1 MRVKIAG
8 TGSCLPRLRVTND
21 DLGRIMD
28 TSDAWIRS
36 RTGIGA
42 RHIAVEE
49 TTTGMSAA
57 AARQALEEA
66 GIQPEELD
74 LIIAATLTP
83 DHIVPP
89 LSCEVQRELGAVN
102 AAAYDL
108 CAACSGFVFALNTAQ
123 AYIQSGMYRKILII
137 GAETLSKLL
146 DWTDRSTC
154 VLFGDGA
161 GAAVV
166 TAEEQG
172 TFTGVQG
179 SDGAKGEVLS
189 CGGRP
194 QTHPFMRQK
203 ADSVAAGCQAH
214 VDDAKHQAGVG
225 NTGCQAGVVCADSE
239 RNLES
244 GSRAGYPYVQ
254 MNGQEVYK
262 FAVRTVPKCIG
273 QVLEQAQWQPQDISL
288 FLLHQANQR
297 IIEAVAKRL
306 RQPMEKF
313 PVCLEECGNISAASV
328 PILLDRVHKE
338 GRLQRGDRI
347 VLAGFGAGLTWGAVA
362 LTW

>member
-1 MRVKIAG
+1 MRARIAG
-8 TGSCLPRLRVTND
+8 TGSSLPRLRVTND
-21 DLGRIMD
+21 DLGKMMD
-28 TSDAWIRS
+28 TSDEWIKS

-49 TTTGMSAA
+49 TTASMSVA

-66 GIQPEELD
+66 GMRAEELD
-74 LIIAATLTP
+74 LIIAATVTP
-83 DHIVPP
+83 DHILPP
-89 LSCEVQRELGAVN
+89 LSCDIQSALGASK

-108 CAACSGFVFALNTAQ
+108 CAACSGFIFALNTAQ
-123 AYIQSGMYRKILII
+123 AYIQSGMYKNILIV
-137 GAETLSKLL
+137 GAETLSKLM

-166 TAEEQG
+166 TAEAEG
-172 TFTGVQG
+172 LFAGVQG
-179 SDGAKGEVLS
+179 ADGAKGAVLS

-194 QTHPFMRQK
+194 LNHPFASHEPEHPFVR
-203 ADSVAAGCQAH
+203 
-214 VDDAKHQAGVG
+214 
-225 NTGCQAGVVCADSE
+225 
-239 RNLES
+239 
-244 GSRAGYPYVQ
+244 

-273 QVLEQAQWQPQDISL
+273 QVLGQAGLQPEDISL

-306 RQPMEKF
+306 KQPMEKF
-313 PVCLEECGNISAASV
+313 PVCLAECGNISAASV
-328 PILLDRVHKE
+328 PILLDRANRD
-338 GRLQRGDRI
+338 GRLKKGDKI

-362 LTW
+362 LEW

>member
-1 MRVKIAG
+1 MRARIAG
-8 TGSCLPRLRVTND
+8 TGSSLPRLRVTND
-21 DLGRIMD
+21 DLGKMMD
-28 TSDAWIRS
+28 TSDEWIKS

-49 TTTGMSAA
+49 TTASMSVA

-66 GIQPEELD
+66 GMRAEELE
-74 LIIAATLTP
+74 LIIAATVTP
-83 DHIVPP
+83 DHILPP
-89 LSCEVQRELGAVN
+89 LSCDIQSALGASK

-108 CAACSGFVFALNTAQ
+108 CAACSGFIFALNTAQ
-123 AYIQSGMYRKILII
+123 AYIQSSMYKNILIV
-137 GAETLSKLL
+137 GAETLSKLM

-166 TAEEQG
+166 TAEAEG
-172 TFTGVQG
+172 LFAGVQG
-179 SDGAKGEVLS
+179 ADGAKGAVLS

-194 QTHPFMRQK
+194 LNHPFASHEPEHPFVR
-203 ADSVAAGCQAH
+203 
-214 VDDAKHQAGVG
+214 
-225 NTGCQAGVVCADSE
+225 
-239 RNLES
+239 
-244 GSRAGYPYVQ
+244 

-262 FAVRTVPKCIG
+262 FAVRTVPKCIV
-273 QVLEQAQWQPQDISL
+273 QVLGQAGLQPEDISL

-306 RQPMEKF
+306 KQPMEKF
-313 PVCLEECGNISAASV
+313 PVCLAECGNISAASV
-328 PILLDRVHKE
+328 PILLDRTNRD
-338 GRLQRGDRI
+338 GRLKKGDKI

-362 LTW
+362 LEW

>member
-1 MRVKIAG
+1 MRARIAG
-8 TGSCLPRLRVTND
+8 TGSSLPRLRVTND
-21 DLGRIMD
+21 DLGKLMD
-28 TSDAWIRS
+28 TSDEWIKS

-42 RHIAVEE
+42 RHIAVDE
-49 TTTGMSAA
+49 TTASMSAA
-57 AARQALEEA
+57 AARQALDEA
-66 GIQPEELD
+66 GIQAQELD

-83 DHIVPP
+83 DHILPP
-89 LSCEVQRELGAVN
+89 LSCDIQSALGASN

-123 AYIQSGMYRKILII
+123 AYIQSGMYNKILIV
-137 GAETLSKLL
+137 GAETLSKLM

-161 GAAVV
+161 GAAVI
-166 TAEEQG
+166 TAEEDG
-172 TFTGVQG
+172 LFAGVQG

-189 CGGRP
+189 CGGRAVN
-194 QTHPFMRQK
+194 HPF
-203 ADSVAAGCQAH
+203 ASH
-214 VDDAKHQAGVG
+214 EPEH
-225 NTGCQAGVVCADSE
+225 
-239 RNLES
+239 
-244 GSRAGYPYVQ
+244 PYVR

-262 FAVRTVPKCIG
+262 FAVRTVPQCIS
-273 QVLEQAQWQPQDISL
+273 QALAKAHLQPQDISL

-328 PILLDRVHKE
+328 PILLDKVNRD
-338 GRLQRGDRI
+338 GRLKRGDQI
-347 VLAGFGAGLTWGAVA
+347 VLAGFGAGLTWGAAV

>member
-1 MRVKIAG
+1 MRARIVG
-8 TGSCLPRLRVTND
+8 TGSCLPDLRITND
-21 DLGRIMD
+21 DLSKIMD
-28 TSDAWIRS
+28 TSDEWIRS

-42 RHIAVEE
+42 RHIAVSE
-49 TTTGMSAA
+49 TTASMSVA

-66 GIQPEELD
+66 GIEPEDLD
-74 LIIAATLTP
+74 LIMAATLTS
-83 DHIVPP
+83 DHVLPP
-89 LSCEVQRELGAVN
+89 LSCEVQSELGAVN

-123 AYIQSGMYRKILII
+123 AYIQSGMYKKILII
-137 GAETLSKLL
+137 GAETLSKLM
-146 DWTDRSTC
+146 DWSDRSTC

-166 TAEEQG
+166 TAEEGG
-172 TFTGVQG
+172 TFAGVQG
-179 SDGAKGEVLS
+179 SDGSKGAVLS

-194 QTHPFMRQK
+194 ISHPY
-203 ADSVAAGCQAH
+203 
-214 VDDAKHQAGVG
+214 AKHEAE
-225 NTGCQAGVVCADSE
+225 N
-239 RNLES
+239 
-244 GSRAGYPYVQ
+244 PYVQ

-262 FAVRTVPKCIG
+262 FAVRTVPKCID
-273 QVLEQAQWQPQDISL
+273 QVLGQAGLQPEDVSL

-306 RQPMEKF
+306 KQPMEKF

-328 PILLDRVHKE
+328 PILLDRVNQD
-338 GRLQRGDRI
+338 GRLKKGDNI
-347 VLAGFGAGLTWGAVA
+347 VLAGFGAGLTWGAAA

>member
-1 MRVKIAG
+1 MRARIAG
-8 TGSCLPRLRVTND
+8 TGSSLPRLRVTND
-21 DLGRIMD
+21 DLGKIMD
-28 TSDAWIRS
+28 TSDEWIRS

-49 TTTGMSAA
+49 TTASMSVAA
-57 AARQALEEA
+57 AKQALEEA
-66 GIQPEELD
+66 GIQAQELD

-83 DHIVPP
+83 DHILPP
-89 LSCEVQRELGAVN
+89 LSCEVQSALGASN

-123 AYIQSGMYRKILII
+123 AYIQSGMYQNILLI
-137 GAETLSKLL
+137 GAETLSKLM

-166 TAEEQG
+166 TAAKEG
-172 TFTGVQG
+172 LFAGVQG
-179 SDGAKGEVLS
+179 SDGTKGGVLS
-189 CGGRP
+189 CGGR
-194 QTHPFMRQK
+194 QVNHPFASRQPE
-203 ADSVAAGCQAH
+203 H
-214 VDDAKHQAGVG
+214 
-225 NTGCQAGVVCADSE
+225 
-239 RNLES
+239 
-244 GSRAGYPYVQ
+244 PYVQ

-262 FAVRTVPKCIG
+262 FAVRTVPKCI
-273 QVLEQAQWQPQDISL
+273 EQALAQADLQPEDISL

-306 RQPMEKF
+306 GQPMEKF
-313 PVCLEECGNISAASV
+313 PVCLAECGNISAASV
-328 PILLDRVHKE
+328 PILLDKANRD
-338 GRLQRGDRI
+338 GRLKRGGQV
-347 VLAGFGAGLTWGAVA
+347 VLAGFGAGLTWGAVV

>member
-1 MRVKIAG
+1 MRARIAG
-8 TGSCLPRLRVTND
+8 TGSSLPRLRVTND
-21 DLGRIMD
+21 DLGKMMD
-28 TSDAWIRS
+28 TSDEWIKS

-49 TTTGMSAA
+49 TTASMSVA

-66 GIQPEELD
+66 GMRAEELD
-74 LIIAATLTP
+74 LIIAATVTP
-83 DHIVPP
+83 DHILPP
-89 LSCEVQRELGAVN
+89 LSCDIQSALGASK

-108 CAACSGFVFALNTAQ
+108 CAACSGFIFALNTAQ
-123 AYIQSGMYRKILII
+123 AYIQSSMYKNILIV
-137 GAETLSKLL
+137 GAETLSKLM

-166 TAEEQG
+166 TAEAEG
-172 TFTGVQG
+172 LFAGVQG
-179 SDGAKGEVLS
+179 ADGAKGAVLS

-194 QTHPFMRQK
+194 LNHPFASHEPEHPFVR
-203 ADSVAAGCQAH
+203 
-214 VDDAKHQAGVG
+214 
-225 NTGCQAGVVCADSE
+225 
-239 RNLES
+239 
-244 GSRAGYPYVQ
+244 

-273 QVLEQAQWQPQDISL
+273 QVLGQAGLQPEDISL

-306 RQPMEKF
+306 KQPMEKF
-313 PVCLEECGNISAASV
+313 PVCLAECGNISAASV
-328 PILLDRVHKE
+328 PILLDRANRD
-338 GRLQRGDRI
+338 GRLKKGDKI

-362 LTW
+362 LEW